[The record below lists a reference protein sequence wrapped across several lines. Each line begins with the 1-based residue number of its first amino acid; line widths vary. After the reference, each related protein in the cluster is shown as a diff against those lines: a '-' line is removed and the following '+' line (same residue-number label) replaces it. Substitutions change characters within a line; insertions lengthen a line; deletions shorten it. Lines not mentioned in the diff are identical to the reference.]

1 MEIRKL
7 INWMRAPWVWRLYY
21 SMPYEGGYVEAEYY
35 PDNAEQVAEHLLR
48 YALDNPNM
56 DDDPTRILVEM
67 NLPTPA
73 NPEGEDVSRSYTLE
87 IDETD
92 EGGPLSDTNERILR
106 LLIADIKNPR
116 FIRAEY
122 DNYSTLQLYKYNLY
136 DGVR

>member
-21 SMPYEGGYVEAEYY
+21 SMPYEGGYVEDEYY

-56 DDDPTRILVEM
+56 DDNPTRIIVEM
-67 NLPTPA
+67 NL
-73 NPEGEDVSRSYTLE
+73 EESEKESRSYVLE
-87 IDETD
+87 IDDTD

-116 FIRAEY
+116 FILAEY

>member
-1 MEIRKL
+1 MEIRQL

-56 DDDPTRILVEM
+56 DDDPTRINVEM
-67 NLPTPA
+67 KL
-73 NPEGEDVSRSYTLE
+73 EESERVSRSYVLE
-87 IDETD
+87 IDDTD
-92 EGGPLSDTNERILR
+92 EGPLSDTNKRILR
-106 LLIADIKNPR
+106 LLIADIKNPQ
-116 FIRAEY
+116 FMIAEY

-136 DGVR
+136 NGVR

>member
-1 MEIRKL
+1 MEIRQL

-56 DDDPTRILVEM
+56 DDDPTRINVEM
-67 NLPTPA
+67 KL
-73 NPEGEDVSRSYTLE
+73 EESERVSRSYVLE
-87 IDETD
+87 IDDTD
-92 EGGPLSDTNERILR
+92 EGGPLSDTNKRILR
-106 LLIADIKNPR
+106 LLIADIKNPQ
-116 FIRAEY
+116 FMIAEY

-136 DGVR
+136 SGVR

>member
-1 MEIRKL
+1 MEIRQL

-56 DDDPTRILVEM
+56 DDDPTRINVEM
-67 NLPTPA
+67 KL
-73 NPEGEDVSRSYTLE
+73 EESERVSRSYVLE
-87 IDETD
+87 IDDTD
-92 EGGPLSDTNERILR
+92 EGGPLSDTNKRILR
-106 LLIADIKNPR
+106 LLIADIKNPQ
-116 FIRAEY
+116 FMIAEY

-136 DGVR
+136 NGVR

>member
-1 MEIRKL
+1 MEIRQL

-56 DDDPTRILVEM
+56 DDDPTRINVEM
-67 NLPTPA
+67 KL
-73 NPEGEDVSRSYTLE
+73 EESERVSRSYVLE
-87 IDETD
+87 IDDTD
-92 EGGPLSDTNERILR
+92 EGGPLSDTNKRILR
-106 LLIADIKNPR
+106 LLIADIKNPQ
-116 FIRAEY
+116 FMIAEY

-136 DGVR
+136 GGVR

>member
-56 DDDPTRILVEM
+56 DDDPTRITVEM
-67 NLPTPA
+67 K
-73 NPEGEDVSRSYTLE
+73 EESERVSRSYVLE
-87 IDETD
+87 IDDTD

-106 LLIADIKNPR
+106 LLIADIKNPQ
-116 FIRAEY
+116 FMIAEY
-122 DNYSTLQLYKYNLY
+122 DNYSTLQLYKYDLY
-136 DGVR
+136 RGVR

>member
-1 MEIRKL
+1 MEIRQL

-56 DDDPTRILVEM
+56 DDDPTRINVEM
-67 NLPTPA
+67 KL
-73 NPEGEDVSRSYTLE
+73 EESERVSRSYVLE
-87 IDETD
+87 IDDTD

-106 LLIADIKNPR
+106 LLIADIKNPQ
-116 FIRAEY
+116 FMIAEY

-136 DGVR
+136 NGVR